1 MKFSIITNTAF
12 TDLLKILLKIKI
24 KFLKRELSDIYT
36 QSHRNNKMQNPIVKS
51 SDSSDLF
58 TIFVYK

>member
-12 TDLLKILLKIKI
+12 TDLLKILLKI